1 MLPNNPVVP
10 TTKSYAGHASLAGR
24 LDPTPPPEVLAQTKY
39 IYKSRGGGSDSEVVM
54 WVTSMHKAGVTTMC
68 TGWLVRYPL
77 NESPPGG
84 FAPANGTQI
93 SVGGAAHAGVM
104 PPIVEGIV
112 TEACEGRLL
121 VPYAGSSAPSP

>member
-1 MLPNNPVVP
+1 VVP

-24 LDPTPPPEVLAQTKY
+24 LEPTPPPEVLAQTKY
-39 IYKSRGGGSDSEVVM
+39 IYKTRGGGSEGQVVM
-54 WVTSMHKAGVTTMC
+54 WVTSTRKAGFTTMC

-93 SVGGAAHAGVM
+93 SIGGASHPGVM
-104 PPIVEGIV
+104 PPIVEGLV
-112 TEACEGRLL
+112 TQACEGRLL